1 MGAGAFIM
9 VAYTGVSYGEIMAAA
24 LFLAILY
31 FLSVAFFVR
40 IEARKHNVLPVDSD
54 APGLKEVL
62 KNGWHCVLPLVVLV
76 TLLVQGFTATYAA
89 GFSIITIILLSRFTP
104 NPMGLKAI
112 LDTFVLG
119 ARNMVS
125 TAILLIAVGLVVN
138 VVTTTGLGNTF
149 SLMITDWSGGSLIAM
164 LILIAVASLI
174 LGMGL
179 PVTASYI
186 VLGTLSAPALYQLI
200 SEQYLLQAV
209 MEGSVSAAA
218 QSIFLLVDPDKAA
231 VLAQGLSEAEAR
243 QLLAAIPVD
252 FKSTLLEQIL
262 SPEVLAM
269 ALLSAH
275 MIIFWLSQDS
285 NVTPPVCLT
294 AFAAAAIA
302 ETPPM
307 RTGLTAWKV
316 AKGLYIVPLLMA
328 YTALISPDWTDSVV
342 TLLFAIPGIYALSAS
357 IEGWLESALRFP
369 ERLTALLCGVLL
381 LWPHHQLWINILALA
396 VFLALFIHSRRRI
409 AMRPIPTQG

>member
-1 MGAGAFIM
+1 M
-9 VAYTGVSYGEIMAAA
+9 V
-24 LFLAILY
+24 
-31 FLSVAFFVR
+31 
-40 IEARKHNVLPVDSD
+40 PVDTDS
-54 APGLKEVL
+54 PGLKTVI
-62 KNGWHCVLPLVVLV
+62 KSGWHCILPLVVLV
-76 TLLVQGFTATYAA
+76 TLLIQGFTATYAA
-89 GFSIITIILLSRFTP
+89 GFSIITIIVLSRFTP
-104 NPMGLKAI
+104 NPMGLRAV

-149 SLMITDWSGGSLIAM
+149 SLMITDWSGGNLISM

-200 SEQYLLQAV
+200 IEQFLLQAV
-209 MEGSVSAAA
+209 MEGTIPEAA
-218 QSIFLLVDPDKAA
+218 QAIFLLIDPEKAA
-231 VLAQGLSEAEAR
+231 AIAQGLSETEAR
-243 QLLAAIPVD
+243 QLVSAIPVD
-252 FKSTLLEQIL
+252 FKSTLLEQVL
-262 SPEVLAM
+262 SPEVLTM

-328 YTALISPDWTDSVV
+328 YTSLMSPDWTDSVV
-342 TLLFAIPGIYALSAS
+342 VLLFAIPGIYALAAA
-357 IEGWLESALRFP
+357 IEGWLEAALRLP
-369 ERLTALLCGVLL
+369 ERLIILLCGVLM

-396 VFLALFIHSRRRI
+396 VFLVLFIHSRSRLVMMPSK
-409 AMRPIPTQG
+409 ALS